1 MKKIVGIIRLLGMA
15 AIIFGYLIPIIIGVL
30 VFKKDLMWTL
40 KRRQNIGRALVRWLN
55 VRIHVSGVPQ
65 DGNFLFIGN
74 HRSYADPVI
83 AACSVTFMPVA
94 KAEVSRWP
102 LIGFGA
108 KITGIVYVKREDKN
122 SRADTRTAIREALKD
137 GFPVLIYPEG
147 STTDAPKTRPFRV
160 GTFQIAAEEGIA
172 VVPVTIEYGEKA
184 DAWIGA
190 DTFIPH
196 FIQCFGKWQTEAFIH
211 FGEPI
216 LEQDGEIL
224 MKTTQSKIDAQMA
237 VFKENLSLP

>member
-1 MKKIVGIIRLLGMA
+1 MKKILGIVRLLGMA

-40 KRRQNIGRALVRWLN
+40 RRRQNIGRALIRWLN
-55 VRIHVSGVPQ
+55 VHIRMSGVPQ
-65 DGNFLFIGN
+65 DGSFLFIGN

-83 AACSVTFMPVA
+83 AAYYVTFMPVA
-94 KAEVSRWP
+94 KAEVSSWP

-122 SRADTRTAIREALKD
+122 SRADTRTAIREALKN
-137 GFPVLIYPEG
+137 GYPVLIYPEG
-147 STTDAPKTRPFRV
+147 STTDEPKTRPFRV
-160 GTFQIAAEEGIA
+160 GTFQIAAEEGVP
-172 VVPVTIEYGEKA
+172 VVPITIEYGEKT
-184 DAWIGA
+184 DAWIGK

-196 FIQCFGKWQTEAFIH
+196 FIRCFGKWRTDAYIH

-216 LEQDGEIL
+216 SERDGEVL
-224 MKTTQSKIDAQMA
+224 MTRTQTAIDTQLTK
-237 VFKENLSLP
+237 FQ